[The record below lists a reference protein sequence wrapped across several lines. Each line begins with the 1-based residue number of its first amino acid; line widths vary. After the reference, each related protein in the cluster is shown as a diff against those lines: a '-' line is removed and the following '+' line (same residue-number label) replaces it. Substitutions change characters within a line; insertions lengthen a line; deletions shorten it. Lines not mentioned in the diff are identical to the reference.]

1 MLNFLTAPF
10 LAKTFGG
17 LLAATVLLSVFLHF
31 NAKAARAERDLAVT
45 ERRIAEASLEEEQK
59 ARLNLA
65 EKVIETNERLV
76 EQQRKSA
83 ELALSLHEKQF
94 QIAESSRTSMEQAD
108 AIREKEDANEC
119 GFDTRGV
126 R

>member
-1 MLNFLTAPF
+1 MLNLIAAPS
-10 LAKTFGG
+10 LAKIFGG

-31 NAKAARAERDLAVT
+31 NAKAARAERDLAIT

-76 EQQRKSA
+76 EQQQKSA

-94 QIAESSRTSMEQAD
+94 QIADLSRTSMEQAD
-108 AIREKEDANEC
+108 AIREQEDANEC